1 MVRFIVLVAIVAT
14 SCATPSADPSLR
26 WQHLPLADDQTEIR
40 GPTVLTRVEP
50 AAPAKPISTN
60 VPLVTRIE
68 AAVDEEGRILDAW
81 YVSGDRRIAPSLINA
96 VLQWKVLPATRK
108 GKRIAVR
115 MSVTSTF
122 TPIKS
127 PMRPR

>member
-1 MVRFIVLVAIVAT
+1 MKRVIVLAAIVAT
-14 SCATPSADPSLR
+14 SCVTPSADPSLR
-26 WQHLPLADDQTEIR
+26 WQHLPLADDQKEIR

-50 AAPAKPISTN
+50 APPTKPIATN

-68 AAVDEEGRILDAW
+68 AAVDENGRIMEAW
-81 YVSGDRRIAPSLINA
+81 YVPGDRRIAPMLINA

-108 GKRIAVR
+108 GKPIAVR

-127 PMRPR
+127 PLRPR